1 MKKGKH
7 FKRLWSLMLL
17 LIAMLMPQ
25 GAWAISGSGTS
36 SSPYLIANEAD
47 LRTFQQ
53 YVENGNSGIYG
64 MLTADITLTSA
75 WTRIGRADRRFTG
88 YFDGQGHTISGMNLS
103 FTANEHGFFGFVN
116 DATIKNFT
124 LTGTMTSSANGNHS
138 HGTVVGS
145 AAGTTVIEN
154 VTSSV
159 NLTLNHT
166 GFTCI
171 GGIVGHMD
179 ESSKVIGCTYTGTI
193 NLNKDSEQVGGIV
206 GYAQRNLYITD
217 NVFSGTITSTGTCKY
232 LAGIAGKTDG
242 TIEVSG
248 CTNIGTINGGP
259 SYDCVAGIVGY
270 VQNQSRALITNCY
283 FGGSLSSTSSGTSL
297 GMGGI
302 LGAVNDEAGTYF
314 RGLTYCFSDGTL
326 TATNSSST
334 QIGGIAG
341 VIKSNAVS
349 KVMNNTYLSGTASR
363 LAAISNSSSTF
374 DSSNKAITISV
385 TAGTGGTVKKSY
397 VYPTSTTA
405 TQLQVVATP
414 NSGYHYVEWSDN
426 GAQTHNVSL
435 ANNVSLTATF
445 GAHTYGDWITDVAAT
460 CTSAGT
466 HHRVCTYAG
475 CGAREDGTIAALG
488 HIYSPGSWSWAGD
501 GHSATCTR
509 TCSRDANHKSS
520 ASVTLGNGIASAQQV
535 APNCTT
541 KGTTRY
547 TATAT
552 VEGTQYSATKDVE
565 DIAALGHG
573 STGYTPTYTWG
584 GTYDD
589 ATCTF
594 TLQCGSCGVEVFND
608 NITTS
613 KVDANHVDVTCG
625 KDGNERWTATGSYS
639 KAGDAT
645 YNGEAQ
651 VKDYAIPATGLHAFD
666 DVTDP
671 HHTLCTVC
679 KHSFFRYTATEKVE
693 PYRPTKLK
701 NAEGQGIYDK
711 EKHTF
716 DGKNGVMEF
725 DKPLVTIGEKAFFQ
739 RYQFK
744 GDLIIPNTVTTIEN
758 YGFNG
763 CEGYTGNLIIPS
775 SVTTIGEYAFCFCN
789 FTGNL
794 TIPNNINLGKS
805 AFANCK
811 GFNGTLTVS
820 TPNIGERAFGDCSG
834 FTELILS
841 NSVETIGENA
851 FQGCSSFSGNL
862 NIPGSVTSI
871 GYGAF
876 SGCAG
881 LTGNLTIPSSVT
893 SIEWEAFRG
902 CSGFTGIEMNSVPQI
917 GTDAFNSVNCTKAV
931 VLSDDSYVYTG
942 ENPYFPEV
950 QSATYTRRGI
960 KNQFGTLVLPFDVN
974 GMGADYDLYKLDQVL
989 DYELVLRK
997 VDEDDNGG
1005 IVPAGT
1011 PVVFRLHDGLAGNHT
1026 LTLTASNTT
1035 VSGQLE
1041 ERSEDNDFQL
1051 VGTYETIELYDYD
1064 YFISNNMFFYAND
1077 AMAWGVKVAPFRAY
1091 LSHNPWSSAKAQT
1104 LSIRIADEDDD
1115 VTAVETLNAIT
1126 DGTAEYYDMNGRR
1139 INSLQKGVNIVKYGN
1154 GKTLK
1159 VNIK

>member
-1 MKKGKH
+1 MKQTKH
-7 FKRLWSLMLL
+7 FKRRWSLMLL

-25 GAWAISGSGTS
+25 GAWAISGNGTE

-64 MLTADITLTSA
+64 KLTADITLTSA

-88 YFDGQGHTISGMNLS
+88 YFDGQGHTISDMNLS
-103 FTANEHGFFGFVN
+103 FTADEHGFFGFVN
-116 DATIKNFT
+116 NATIMNFT
-124 LTGTMTSSANGNHS
+124 LTGRMTSSANGNHS

-145 AAGTTVIEN
+145 AAGTTVIKN

-171 GGIVGHMD
+171 GGIVGHMAD
-179 ESSKVIGCTYTGTI
+179 NTRVTGCTYTGTI
-193 NLNKDSEQVGGIV
+193 NLTKDSEQVGGIV
-206 GYAQRNLYITD
+206 GYAQNDLYITD

-232 LAGIAGKTDG
+232 LAGIAGKTEG

-270 VQNQSRALITNCY
+270 VHYQSQALITNCY
-283 FGGSLSSTSSGTSL
+283 FGGSLSSTSSDTSL

-302 LGAVNDEAGTYF
+302 LGAVNDDAGTNF

-341 VIKSNAVS
+341 VIKSKAVS
-349 KVMNNTYLSGTASR
+349 KVLNNSYLSGTASR
-363 LAAISNSSSTF
+363 LAAISNNSSTF

-385 TAGTGGTVKKSY
+385 TAGTGGEVSQSY

-414 NSGYHYVEWSDN
+414 NSGYHYVKWSDN

-445 GAHTYGDWITDVAAT
+445 GAHTYGDWTTDVAAT

-466 HHRVCTYAG
+466 KHRVCTHTG
-475 CGAREDGTIAALG
+475 CGAREDGT
-488 HIYSPGSWSWAGD
+488 
-501 GHSATCTR
+501 
-509 TCSRDANHKSS
+509 
-520 ASVTLGNGIASAQQV
+520 
-535 APNCTT
+535 
-541 KGTTRY
+541 
-547 TATAT
+547 
-552 VEGTQYSATKDVE
+552 
-565 DIAALGHG
+565 IAALGHG

-584 GTYDD
+584 GTYDA

-594 TLQCGSCGVEVFND
+594 TLKCGSCGGEVFND
-608 NITTS
+608 NITTT

-651 VKDYAIPATGLHAFD
+651 VKDYAIPATGLHTFAD
-666 DVTDP
+666 DDLAQG
-671 HHTLCTVC
+671 HCTVC
-679 KHSFFRYTATEKVE
+679 NHGFFRYTAEEKVE
-693 PYRPTKLK
+693 PHTPENLK
-701 NAEGQGIYDK
+701 DAEGQGIYDK

-739 RYQFK
+739 CYQFK

-758 YGFNG
+758 YGFN
-763 CEGYTGNLIIPS
+763 
-775 SVTTIGEYAFCFCN
+775 
-789 FTGNL
+789 
-794 TIPNNINLGKS
+794 
-805 AFANCK
+805 
-811 GFNGTLTVS
+811 
-820 TPNIGERAFGDCSG
+820 
-834 FTELILS
+834 
-841 NSVETIGENA
+841 
-851 FQGCSSFSGNL
+851 
-862 NIPGSVTSI
+862 
-871 GYGAF
+871 
-876 SGCAG
+876 
-881 LTGNLTIPSSVT
+881 
-893 SIEWEAFRG
+893 G

-931 VLSDDSYVYTG
+931 VLSDDSYVYTR
-942 ENPYFPEV
+942 ENPNFPEV

-974 GMGADYDLYKLDQVL
+974 GMGADYDLYKLDQVTEH
-989 DYELVLRK
+989 ELVLRK
-997 VDEDDNGG
+997 VDEDDNRG

-1011 PVVFRLHDGLAGNHT
+1011 PVVFRLHNGLAGNHT

-1041 ERSEDNDFQL
+1041 ERSEDNDSQL
-1051 VGTYETIELYDYD
+1051 VGTYETIELYDYYD
-1064 YFISNNMFFYAND
+1064 YFISNNMFFRAND
-1077 AMAWGVKVAPFRAY
+1077 AGEWGVKVAPFRAY